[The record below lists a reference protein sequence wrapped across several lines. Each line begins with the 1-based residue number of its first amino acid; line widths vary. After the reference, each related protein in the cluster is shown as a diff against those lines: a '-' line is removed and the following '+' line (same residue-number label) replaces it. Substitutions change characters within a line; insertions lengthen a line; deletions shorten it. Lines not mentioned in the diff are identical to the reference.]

1 MNPENEPDITDEFEQ
16 AIKKLALAPTS
27 SSLDGRMTELFAAAT
42 VSESSQ
48 MKRQNHPRIWMTVL
62 MIAASLLIGFGA
74 GTWYG
79 RLPGTWPMPRGVGV
93 VPEPN
98 TPADGTAIATQPTAS
113 APQTVAPTTE
123 LPRARTVSRNTTLSA
138 PLWLESKD
146 GRVFRS
152 YIATTKEDIVEI
164 DPTTQKKKLVQR
176 HRPRLVISNSPG
188 I

>member
-1 MNPENEPDITDEFEQ
+1 MNPENDPDISVEFEQ

-27 SSLDGRMTELFAAAT
+27 SSLESRMANLFETAPA
-42 VSESSQ
+42 SESSPL
-48 MKRQNHPRIWMTVL
+48 KRQNHPRILTTSL
-62 MIAASLLIGFGA
+62 TIAASLLVGFGA

-79 RLPGTWPMPRGVGV
+79 RLPGTWPSPLGAGAVAESIAPV
-93 VPEPN
+93 
-98 TPADGTAIATQPTAS
+98 DGTAITAEPTAS
-113 APQTVAPTTE
+113 ASQTVAPTTE
-123 LPRARTVSRNTTLSA
+123 LPRAGTVSRNTTLSA

-176 HRPRLVISNSPG
+176 HMPRLVISNSPG